1 MKRMIWFLREL
12 PCGNTL
18 LMNASVGAW
27 VCMLLGRELQQNYK
41 TVALLI
47 VYECLFPL
55 ISTLQNIVCQLVK
68 IYSFLVSMEIKVL
81 RFQLIHLCSRK
92 FKESEIDRD

>member
-1 MKRMIWFLREL
+1 MIWLLREL

-18 LMNASVGAW
+18 LMNDSVGAR
-27 VCMLLGRELQQNYK
+27 VRMLLGQELQQNYK

-47 VYECLFPL
+47 IYECLFPL

-81 RFQLIHLCSRK
+81 RFQLIYLCSQK
-92 FKESEIDRD
+92 FKESEIDCD